1 MHFSALLASLA
12 LAPLASAHFQLL
24 YPAARGYDE
33 DTLATYAFP
42 ALYMPP
48 SPSN

>member
-1 MHFSALLASLA
+1 MHFSDLLASLA

-33 DTLATYAFP
+33 DTLATYAPLPLSDSTFIC
-42 ALYMPP
+42 
-48 SPSN
+48 

>member
-1 MHFSALLASLA
+1 MHFSPLLATLA

-33 DTLATYAFP
+33 DVLAKYAV
-42 ALYMPP
+42 
-48 SPSN
+48 SPTPLAPTTSH